1 MDRGHP
7 KLAAQVDPCNP
18 AVLTLIGQAAE
29 ALHERGKWL
38 GICGGVA
45 SDRQAVPIL
54 VGLGVDELS
63 CSIPAIPSVK
73 AMVRRYSLDTC
84 RELAARAVA
93 CSTPEEVRALVPD
106 DEA

>member
-18 AVLTLIGQAAE
+18 AVLMLIGAACE

-45 SDRQAVPIL
+45 SDPQAVPIL

-73 AMVRRYSLDTC
+73 AQVRAYSLQQC
-84 RELAARAVA
+84 KELAAQAIT
-93 CSTPEEVRALVPD
+93 CSTPAEVRALVPM

>member
-1 MDRGHP
+1 
-7 KLAAQVDPCNP
+7 PCNP
-18 AVLTLIGQAAE
+18 AILTLIGNAAE

-45 SDRQAVPIL
+45 SDPQAVPIL

-73 AMVRRYSLDTC
+73 AAVRAYSLDTC
-84 RELAARAVA
+84 KELAAKAVI
-93 CSTPEEVRALVPD
+93 CSTPAEVRELVPLN
-106 DEA
+106 EG